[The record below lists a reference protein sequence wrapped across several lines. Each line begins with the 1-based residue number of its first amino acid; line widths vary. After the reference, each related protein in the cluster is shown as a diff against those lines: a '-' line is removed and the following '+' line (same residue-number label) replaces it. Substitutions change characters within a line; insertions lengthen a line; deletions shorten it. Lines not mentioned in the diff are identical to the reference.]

1 MVFKETVC
9 LWFQKL
15 NPHTR
20 IDIMCGL
27 LHMCVPPELR
37 FLGTFLEDLGKKD
50 YYRLRDAEIKAN
62 NHIDLAKSTNTSINN
77 SASNTDSST
86 SSGSTSTIGAGSS
99 NTSSPSIST
108 EESLRNKLSLSLA
121 LLYSSNIQCSNILFK
136 MLEANVERALRV
148 MPSMAVVT
156 IYEILTILVMA
167 ANHPAFSVTQQLT
180 MAELYKSA
188 EKAAEGLIPKDECL
202 CCHSSAQYSSS
213 PKPDEGPHFCSSCQP
228 HTSQPH
234 KEKAHVTRIKVKG
247 TRKLLDKATDF
258 IMQVYWSNGETTEV
272 YKTFQEV
279 LEFSNKFAR
288 ICDDVNVYKQDR
300 RIPFLQ
306 NFYKEEHVDDVNLQS
321 ISHYVGQLE
330 KLPPK
335 FLECDH
341 LVKFF
346 APLDS
351 NGSSTFR
358 STNFHS
364 ANEQPVISSFNQ
376 KSFNTISPSGELV
389 NRQHHQS
396 TYYNMYHSQ
405 LSNNYSNNNSNNRT
419 VLMNNQLNAPCQGI
433 SPMYSPSSSPPPGT
447 ASSLHSSLQQSN
459 SRSGSPASVDGS
471 SSIGSKH
478 TNFEP
483 ESKDD
488 EKLYFQ
494 DIHKNN
500 RDKRNLNGVID
511 CGNLAGMPPAL
522 QPPPPVCSGNM
533 GLSHPTINWP
543 HYPALK
549 NSYPI
554 PFAATTAHQQH
565 HHHHHHH
572 HHPQQQGPR
581 AGIAPQTV
589 AVNNSFVVYPHIP
602 HHTSILPPV
611 SCTADSSPAGSDYCS
626 QPPSPGAPSVTNI
639 TAVPTSSS
647 SVASDD
653 SDRVK
658 TGKETEQCYDQDY
671 RKKDH
676 VKPNLKLQV
685 LMKSPPR
692 GQVDDQTK
700 GNIQQ
705 IYIDHQQL
713 PIGNVTGGYST
724 VSENLSTVVAPH
736 RHPLIQGR
744 PPYKAQPAHT
754 NLGINPKN
762 MINMPPDGKSTTPIV
777 PSMFNH
783 NSDLTNLSTTV
794 INSTSPTSVLANADN
809 TVPHSVYANNSV
821 GGWTRNMH
829 PACTR
834 TAVASSNNT
843 LVSTG
848 SSNSSP
854 PPRHNTVNIKNSNV
868 CSNSLPQSPLSAA
881 PDSTCSSSSDQ
892 ASGLAALNFLAQCSN
907 QNSVITNTIVNSSQ
921 TLNSSSPSQV
931 STGRSGMCKTC
942 GCDGYHQL
950 GVISSPV
957 APPANNI
964 PPNHWPSFAG
974 NMGYMPQ
981 NSNGLIPLHYPMHL
995 VSAIPTDHVYNN
1007 PTNIS
1012 LVHLNSSNQAAV
1024 SSSSS
1029 STSSSCMLSQ
1039 MCNYGNLGLHATQPQ
1054 VQTVIY
1060 NKHCRSCFN
1069 CGGSDHVA
1077 SDCKETSMEA
1087 MTGQYRLNYK
1097 SKTAAD

>member
-62 NHIDLAKSTNTSINN
+62 NHIDLAKSTNTPINN

-202 CCHSSAQYSSS
+202 CCHCSVSYSSS

-228 HTSQPH
+228 HTSLPH

-247 TRKLLDKATDF
+247 TRKLLEKPTDF
-258 IMQVYWSNGETTEV
+258 IMQVSWSNGETTEV

-279 LEFSNKFAR
+279 LEFSNKFSR
-288 ICDDVNVYKQDR
+288 IIDDVNVYKQDR

-306 NFYKEEHVDDVNLQS
+306 NFYKEEHVEDVNLQN

-330 KLPPK
+330 KLPSK

-346 APLDS
+346 APSDS

-358 STNFHS
+358 STDFHS
-364 ANEQPVISSFNQ
+364 ANEQPVISPYNQ
-376 KSFNTISPSGELV
+376 KSFNAVSPSGELG

-396 TYYNMYHSQ
+396 TYYNPHHSQ
-405 LSNNYSNNNSNNRT
+405 LPSNNYSNNRT

-433 SPMYSPSSSPPPGT
+433 SPMYSPSSSPPPVV
-447 ASSLHSSLQQSN
+447 ASLHSSLQQSN

-471 SSIGSKH
+471 SSINSKH
-478 TNFEP
+478 TSFEP
-483 ESKDD
+483 ESKDE

-494 DIHKNN
+494 EIQKNS
-500 RDKRNLNGVID
+500 RDKRHLNGVID
-511 CGNLAGMPPAL
+511 YGNLTGMPPTL
-522 QPPPPVCSGNM
+522 QPPPVCSANVGP
-533 GLSHPTINWP
+533 SHPTMTWP
-543 HYPALK
+543 PYSAIK
-549 NSYPI
+549 NAYQITFP
-554 PFAATTAHQQH
+554 TGHQHQQQQH

-581 AGIAPQTV
+581 AGITQSV
-589 AVNNSFVVYPHIP
+589 AVNNSYFYYPHIP
-602 HHTSILPPV
+602 HAPSVLPSV
-611 SCTADSSPAGSDYCS
+611 SSCTADSSPVGSDYCS

-639 TAVPTSSS
+639 TAVPASSS

-671 RKKDH
+671 RKKELG
-676 VKPNLKLQV
+676 KPNLKPQQPL
-685 LMKSPPR
+685 LKSTAR

-705 IYIDHQQL
+705 IYLDHQQL
-713 PIGNVTGGYST
+713 PFGNVTGGYNT
-724 VSENLSTVVAPH
+724 VSENIQTVPPH
-736 RHPLIQGR
+736 RHHLITGR
-744 PPYKAQPAHT
+744 TTYKAQPAHT

-783 NSDLTNLSTTV
+783 NSDMTNLSTTV
-794 INSTSPTSVLANADN
+794 INSTTPTSVLATADN
-809 TVPHSVYANNSV
+809 TAQHSLYSV
-821 GGWTRNMH
+821 GTWTRSLI
-829 PACTR
+829 PVCTR
-834 TAVASSNNT
+834 TAVACSTSA

-854 PPRHNTVNIKNSNV
+854 PPRQNIGNMKNSNI
-868 CSNSLPQSPLSAA
+868 CSNSVPQSPPSAA

-892 ASGLAALNFLAQCSN
+892 ASGLATLNFLAQCSN
-907 QNSVITNTIVNSSQ
+907 QSSVITNTIVYSSQ

-981 NSNGLIPLHYPMHL
+981 NSNGLIPLHYPMQL

-1039 MCNYGNLGLHATQPQ
+1039 MCNYASLGLHATPPQPQ
-1054 VQTVIY
+1054 QYTMTMIS